1 MLQRIAPL
9 AVLALL
15 AACTTPQEACIYQAR
30 EELRSLQG
38 RIATA
43 QGNLDRGYAIHRQVV
58 PYTYVVICHDDAG
71 KAYQCE
77 QNATRIEETPVAID
91 IREERAK
98 LARLRAAL
106 PGAQRAAEARI
117 AQCRATYPE

>member
-1 MLQRIAPL
+1 MLQRIAPI
-9 AVLALL
+9 AVLAIL
-15 AACTTPQEACIYQAR
+15 AACTTPQEACIYRAQ
-30 EELRSLQG
+30 EDLRSLQG

-77 QNATRIEETPVAID
+77 QNATRVQETPVPID
-91 IREERAK
+91 LAEERAR

-106 PGAQRAAEARI
+106 PAAQRAARDGVVE
-117 AQCRATYPE
+117 CRALYPE